1 MYKLKGVKIMSK
13 EILLEQIEMELGFYK
28 NSLKQKLESLQNTV
42 DNTLKCLNGIKD
54 FTPNSLGIVQ
64 LTGQE
69 IDVLC
74 GKIYTLQQT
83 KKY

>member
-1 MYKLKGVKIMSK
+1 MSK

-64 LTGQE
+64 MIGQQ

-74 GKIYTLQQT
+74 GKIHTLEEMKDLLENT
-83 KKY
+83 EE

>member
-1 MYKLKGVKIMSK
+1 MSK

-28 NSLKQKLESLQNTV
+28 NSLKQKLESLKNTV
-42 DNTLKCLNGIKD
+42 DNTLKCLNSIKD

-74 GKIYTLQQT
+74 GKIHTLQQT
-83 KKY
+83 KKLLENINE

>member
-1 MYKLKGVKIMSK
+1 MSK
-13 EILLEQIEMELGFYK
+13 EILLEQIETELGFYK

-64 LTGQE
+64 MIGQQ

-74 GKIYTLQQT
+74 GKIHTLEEMKDLLENT
-83 KKY
+83 EE